1 MIFVTYYLLDGYT
14 LHRTKQPGQPTIK
27 AVLKKLLFLSL
38 RATEDTR
45 VAGSAAISYAKSAE
59 ELRSPRPR
67 ETRGLAMTQTPTSST
82 DPKWWAAG
90 LKIRLDG

>member
-1 MIFVTYYLLDGYT
+1 MLVNLSTEQGEAHVDKPDL
-14 LHRTKQPGQPTIK
+14 
-27 AVLKKLLFLSL
+27 LSL

-82 DPKWWAAG
+82 DPKWWATG